1 MSLSDKLQHR
11 TFPTKD
17 VTLCLD
23 AALSAERDAAMAEL
37 VEARSQDSGRLA
49 GNAARPIQKRIDE
62 IESRMRDSLVTLR
75 ITGLPF
81 AEYNKCVHAN
91 PPRKGRQ
98 ETFNPTTFFLYVARK
113 SSEYIDEAGAAHP
126 ITGEE
131 WDQIEAG
138 LTDGEHDNLAN
149 AVIEVNRTQ
158 GLQGVGFLGRAS
170 ATTQGSS
177 ETSASPEPSE

>member
-37 VEARSQDSGRLA
+37 AKQQQDSRLA
-49 GNAARPIQKRIDE
+49 SGKGAIQKRITE

-81 AEYNKCVHAN
+81 AEYNKAVHAN

-113 SSEYIDEAGAAHP
+113 STQYIDEAGEAHD

-131 WDQIEAG
+131 WDRIESG
-138 LTDGEHDNLAN
+138 LTDGEHDNLAT

-170 ATTQGSS
+170 EKITGSP
-177 ETSASPEPSE
+177 ETSGSPELSE

>member
-1 MSLSDKLQHR
+1 MSLSDKLAHR

-23 AALSAERDAAMAEL
+23 AALSSERDAAMAEL
-37 VEARSQDSGRLA
+37 VKARQTDSGRLA
-49 GNAARPIQKRIDE
+49 SNTAGRIQKQINE
-62 IESRMRDSLVTLR
+62 IEARMRDSLVTLR
-75 ITGLPF
+75 IVGLPF

-91 PPRKGRQ
+91 PPRKGKQ
-98 ETFNPTTFFLYVARK
+98 ESFNPTTFFLYVARK
-113 SSEYIDEAGAAHP
+113 SAKYIDENGDP
-126 ITGEE
+126 QDISSED
-131 WDQIEAG
+131 WEALEAS

-170 ATTQGSS
+170 ATTRDSS
-177 ETSASPEPSE
+177 EISEPPAPSE

>member
-37 VEARSQDSGRLA
+37 VKAREDDAKRLA
-49 GNAARPIQKRIDE
+49 GNAARPIQKRIDD
-62 IESRMRDSLVTLR
+62 IEERMRDSLVTLR
-75 ITGLPF
+75 VTGLPF

-91 PPRKGRQ
+91 PPRKGKQ
-98 ETFNPTTFFLYVARK
+98 EAFNPTTFFLYVARK
-113 SSEYIDEAGAAHP
+113 SAKYIDDSGAHDISP
-126 ITGEE
+126 EE
-131 WDQIEAG
+131 WEQIEAG
-138 LTDGEHDNLAN
+138 LTDGEHDTLAN

-170 ATTQGSS
+170 GTTPDSS
-177 ETSASPEPSE
+177 ETSD

>member
-17 VTLCLD
+17 VVLCLD

-37 VEARSQDSGRLA
+37 VKANDPATRRLA
-49 GNAARPIQKRIDE
+49 GNGGREVQKRIDA
-62 IESRMRDSLVTLR
+62 IEDRMRESLVTLR

-91 PPRKGRQ
+91 PPRKGKQ
-98 ETFNPTTFFLYVARK
+98 ETFNPVTFFLYVARK
-113 SSEYIDEAGAAHP
+113 SATYVEGDEALPISDEDWAALEGA
-126 ITGEE
+126 
-131 WDQIEAG
+131 

-170 ATTQGSS
+170 ATTTDSS
-177 ETSASPEPSE
+177 ETSAQPEPSE

>member
-37 VEARSQDSGRLA
+37 VKAKDADSGRLA
-49 GNAARPIQKRIDE
+49 GNGTGAIQKRITE

-81 AEYNKCVHAN
+81 ADYNKAVHAN

-113 SSEYIDEAGAAHP
+113 STQYIDEAGAAHD

-131 WDQIEAG
+131 WDRIESG
-138 LTDGEHDNLAN
+138 LTDGEHDNLAT

-170 ATTQGSS
+170 EKITGSL
-177 ETSASPEPSE
+177 ETSGSPELSE